1 MDGIRI
7 WSMRI
12 AAAVS
17 LVVGLLA
24 LPAAIES
31 LSLSPTILRGP
42 LGHRGM
48 AAIVL
53 PVLFIVA
60 GLVASVASSRRFAE
74 STQLRIGAAMLLVVS
89 LAFFAFGY
97 AIEFGGAP

>member
-1 MDGIRI
+1 MDGVRI
-7 WSMRI
+7 WGMRI

-31 LSLSPTILRGP
+31 LSWSPTILRGP
-42 LGHRGM
+42 LGHREM

-53 PVLFIVA
+53 PVLFIAAGVVA
-60 GLVASVASSRRFAE
+60 GVASSRRFAE
-74 STQLRIGAAMLLVVS
+74 STQISNGAPFLHVVS
-89 LAFFAFGY
+89 QAFLAFGY